1 MPPRKPPP
9 TLEQPAPR
17 KRSGRYVVEVRDARG
32 VSLLLTSVDW
42 TDTERN
48 VAMRVIMRLV
58 GRTTDIPDL
67 AKPTPSPRKN

>member
-1 MPPRKPPP
+1 MP
-9 TLEQPAPR
+9 
-17 KRSGRYVVEVRDARG
+17 KRISRYVIELRDAKG
-32 VSLLLTSVDW
+32 TPILVTAADW

-58 GRTTDIPDL
+58 GRATDIPEL

>member
-1 MPPRKPPP
+1 MPK
-9 TLEQPAPR
+9 E
-17 KRSGRYVVEVRDARG
+17 RSARYVVEIRDAKG
-32 VSLLLTSVDW
+32 ASLLLTGADW

-58 GRTTDIPDL
+58 GRATDIPEL